1 MQSINELVM
10 NITDGARAAHAFACE
25 GRAGEARRAFIND
38 LAAGLLCTSPE
49 AGARPCGRC
58 PSCLQ
63 AAAGTS
69 LDIVRMSRSTGA
81 SKTGKESY
89 RVDDAA
95 AFIERLSMGSYGR
108 YLIGIIDE
116 ADTLSDII
124 QNKLLKTLEEP
135 APDTL
140 ILLGVSNRDNLL
152 DTVQSRLS
160 FVRTADYS
168 GYTAADAESEG
179 SDEEDTYAK
188 LHAAA
193 KDLAAMYADRKNAF
207 HEVRSSLEKHI
218 KRSEDALYLLNVIED
233 EFRERMTAAAR
244 GERQGSPAACA
255 HAIEEINNARMDIR
269 RDMQHTKA
277 LKRLYLSI

>member
-10 NITDGARAAHAFACE
+10 NITEGARAAHAFACE

-81 SKTGKESY
+81 SKTGRETY

-108 YLIGIIDE
+108 HRMRKQK
-116 ADTLSDII
+116 AQKKRMRTLNCRPH
-124 QNKLLKTLEEP
+124 QRT
-135 APDTL
+135 
-140 ILLGVSNRDNLL
+140 
-152 DTVQSRLS
+152 SRQCMQ
-160 FVRTADYS
+160 T
-168 GYTAADAESEG
+168 ESTH
-179 SDEEDTYAK
+179 S
-188 LHAAA
+188 
-193 KDLAAMYADRKNAF
+193 MR
-207 HEVRSSLEKHI
+207 
-218 KRSEDALYLLNVIED
+218 
-233 EFRERMTAAAR
+233 
-244 GERQGSPAACA
+244 
-255 HAIEEINNARMDIR
+255 
-269 RDMQHTKA
+269 
-277 LKRLYLSI
+277 